1 MWTPVTN
8 DRIARGASLFH
19 FWQRVSCD
27 DHYFSYGVTVVMHTM
42 WKRTRRLLFEVSF
55 RFFPSETRA
64 RPARNLIF
72 NLLQYFTNCWRFLA
86 QQRQTR
92 GEIFCKRVCLL
103 ILQLIHHYPVN
114 SSSVSAVMPSSC
126 ARQYFWSKR
135 SLPKWPSSIFSLAS
149 RFAFREGDWPADRDF
164 TSNINGKI
172 VIAAAK
178 ILCRDAT
185 VGAIFINNRARWLW
199 EMVCWPPMKPNT
211 DLFTENREKRDINGN
226 TEG

>member
-1 MWTPVTN
+1 MFHARSFKRDFTLLNIW
-8 DRIARGASLFH
+8 DRVIQCSPPSQMTASHEVHLYFNFGSEIHAMIIISLTRSPLSCTQCENERGGSFLKSRF
-19 FWQRVSCD
+19 
-27 DHYFSYGVTVVMHTM
+27 
-42 WKRTRRLLFEVSF
+42 VSF
-55 RFFPSETRA
+55 PP
-64 RPARNLIF
+64 RPGPGPLGISSLISY
-72 NLLQYFTNCWRFLA
+72 NILRTAGVFLA
-86 QQRQTR
+86 QQKQTR

-149 RFAFREGDWPADRDF
+149 RFAFREGDRPSDRDF

-185 VGAIFINNRARWLW
+185 VEAIFINNHAR
-199 EMVCWPPMKPNT
+199 
-211 DLFTENREKRDINGN
+211 
-226 TEG
+226 